1 MFLGK
6 IKDYLVPTGMANT
19 VIPIKTE
26 TNTND
31 KIVNNKGTISFL
43 KNGTY
48 NIDCS
53 ISVSATTAQN
63 VNVSIYTDDGERTT
77 IPATI
82 PEPQSGSE
90 SGIANVSLVDAIKVI
105 LTKYI
110 SVANIYIAV
119 DQSDVTVNGIIR
131 IEYIK

>member
-6 IKDYLVPTGMANT
+6 IKDYLVLTGMANT

-77 IPATI
+77 ITATI
-82 PEPQSGSE
+82 PEPPSGAE

>member
-6 IKDYLVPTGMANT
+6 INNYLVQTGMANT
-19 VIPIKTE
+19 VIPIKTT

-48 NIDCS
+48 NIDGS

-63 VNVSIYTDDGERTT
+63 VNVSIFTDDGERTT
-77 IPATI
+77 IPVTI
-82 PEPQSGSE
+82 PEAPSAAE
-90 SGIANVSLVDAIKVI
+90 PGIANVSLVDAIKVI

-110 SVANIYIAV
+110 SVANIYITV
-119 DQSDVTVNGIIR
+119 DQSDVIVNGIIR

>member
-82 PEPQSGSE
+82 PEPLSGAE

-119 DQSDVTVNGIIR
+119 DQSDVTVNGTIR